1 MKSIAIIL
9 VTIISLSLT
18 NDKSI
23 ISYRIDLKVP
33 DQFNHGTAT
42 LILAESN
49 RDTLRAPI
57 VNGYAKFT
65 GTRTLDTT
73 WAFVTFKQEDLYGEM
88 PCLVFG
94 NQITLTA
101 EPIETYKYIPE
112 EKEYQE
118 LDHINAL
125 HSVLASSR
133 NRKSDWNRQATI
145 HQRDERKKDSIL
157 GLISQQKKADNQ
169 AVLAFARNH
178 PQETYVL
185 QLLTAFSNYYYLTLR
200 PDNIEQ
206 LKQVYAGLDENL
218 KRTKTGQ
225 LLGSNIE
232 RFNSISEGGYFPKF
246 ALPLDQDR
254 IYPLPNKEKTYP
266 LLHFWGSWCG
276 PCIRHIP
283 AWNAL
288 TRKYANADIAFV
300 NIAINDKQKE
310 WQKAIEKYKVAGV
323 NGIDYQDTTQSI
335 TRKTIISY
343 VPQYVLINNE
353 GKVIFNQYARNADEQ
368 FKALDS
374 IFQKLNLRTLGL

>member
-254 IYPLPNKEKTYP
+254 IYPLPNK
-266 LLHFWGSWCG
+266 
-276 PCIRHIP
+276 
-283 AWNAL
+283 
-288 TRKYANADIAFV
+288 
-300 NIAINDKQKE
+300 
-310 WQKAIEKYKVAGV
+310 
-323 NGIDYQDTTQSI
+323 
-335 TRKTIISY
+335 
-343 VPQYVLINNE
+343 
-353 GKVIFNQYARNADEQ
+353 
-368 FKALDS
+368 
-374 IFQKLNLRTLGL
+374 

>member
-1 MKSIAIIL
+1 MKNILAILTLL
-9 VTIISLSLT
+9 VQLLFNT
-18 NDKSI
+18 NQSKSFTLVCKI
-23 ISYRIDLKVP
+23 P
-33 DQFNHGTAT
+33 DTFNNGIAT

-57 VNGYAKFT
+57 INGYAKFT

-101 EPIETYKYIPE
+101 ETIETYKYVPA
-112 EKEYQE
+112 EKAYRE

-157 GLISQQKKADNQ
+157 GLISQQKKADNK
-169 AVLAFARNH
+169 AVLAFALNH
-178 PQETYVL
+178 PRETYVL
-185 QLLTAFSNYYYLTLR
+185 QLLTASTNYYYLSLR

-206 LKQVYAGLDENL
+206 LKEVYAGLDENL

-232 RFNSISEGGYFPKF
+232 KFSSISEGGYFPKF
-246 ALPLDQDR
+246 SLPLDKDSL
-254 IYPLPNKEKTYP
+254 YHLPTKEKAYT

-288 TRKYANADIAFV
+288 TRKYASADIAFV
-300 NIAINDKQKE
+300 NIAIDDQQQN
-310 WQKAIEKYKVAGV
+310 WQKAIKKYKVAGI
-323 NGIDYQDTTQSI
+323 NGIDYQDTAKSI
-335 TRKTIISY
+335 KKKTLISY
-343 VPQYVLINNE
+343 VPQYVLIDSE
-353 GKVIFNQYARNADEQ
+353 GRVIFNQYARNAEEQ

>member
-1 MKSIAIIL
+1 
-9 VTIISLSLT
+9 
-18 NDKSI
+18 
-23 ISYRIDLKVP
+23 
-33 DQFNHGTAT
+33 
-42 LILAESN
+42 
-49 RDTLRAPI
+49 
-57 VNGYAKFT
+57 
-65 GTRTLDTT
+65 
-73 WAFVTFKQEDLYGEM
+73 
-88 PCLVFG
+88 
-94 NQITLTA
+94 
-101 EPIETYKYIPE
+101 
-112 EKEYQE
+112 
-118 LDHINAL
+118 
-125 HSVLASSR
+125 
-133 NRKSDWNRQATI
+133 
-145 HQRDERKKDSIL
+145 
-157 GLISQQKKADNQ
+157 
-169 AVLAFARNH
+169 
-178 PQETYVL
+178 
-185 QLLTAFSNYYYLTLR
+185 LR

-254 IYPLPNKEKTYP
+254 IYPLPNKEKTYT

-335 TRKTIISY
+335 TRKNIISY

>member
-206 LKQVYAGLDENL
+206 LKQVYAGLDE
-218 KRTKTGQ
+218 
-225 LLGSNIE
+225 
-232 RFNSISEGGYFPKF
+232 
-246 ALPLDQDR
+246 DR
-254 IYPLPNKEKTYP
+254 IYPLPNKEKTYT

>member
-1 MKSIAIIL
+1 
-9 VTIISLSLT
+9 
-18 NDKSI
+18 
-23 ISYRIDLKVP
+23 
-33 DQFNHGTAT
+33 
-42 LILAESN
+42 
-49 RDTLRAPI
+49 
-57 VNGYAKFT
+57 
-65 GTRTLDTT
+65 
-73 WAFVTFKQEDLYGEM
+73 
-88 PCLVFG
+88 
-94 NQITLTA
+94 
-101 EPIETYKYIPE
+101 
-112 EKEYQE
+112 
-118 LDHINAL
+118 
-125 HSVLASSR
+125 
-133 NRKSDWNRQATI
+133 
-145 HQRDERKKDSIL
+145 
-157 GLISQQKKADNQ
+157 
-169 AVLAFARNH
+169 
-178 PQETYVL
+178 YVL

-254 IYPLPNKEKTYP
+254 IYPLPNREKTYT

-343 VPQYVLINNE
+343 VPQYVLINSE